1 MNEFE
6 LREIL
11 RQPEGPKLEFKQ
23 SFYQIHASDPKQC
36 NREWGELVKDILALA
51 NGNIGFASQ
60 KGYLIIGVGDSLDS
74 SGNRSLHSCEHVTL
88 DRQQILRKVNGYCN
102 PPLSNIDIDW
112 IDIDNCKII
121 VITIPVTY
129 DLHETTKDLQTK
141 NRVFPERVIF
151 IRRGDDVCNAS
162 QQERDGILEDKK
174 SARRVFSIQSEL
186 DELIMKKNG
195 LISKGDRCS
204 AEFKSLSVRINY
216 LEDKMAI
223 RGKEPNGKS
232 FIRHAKKIMN
242 EPSINREIDE
252 MEIDNEALWALR
264 KAVYVGEKNSWV
276 YYQIVRL
283 LDKSE
288 LLLDAYDW
296 GCEAIESACIAADL
310 HRLHLRICISVREL
324 YQDYRD
330 EAEEYIQYHKQQL
343 CHILDVSSV
352 NDWGEP
358 E

>member
-6 LREIL
+6 LRKIL

-23 SFYQIHASDPKQC
+23 SFYQINASDPGLR

-60 KGYLIIGVGDSLDS
+60 KGYLIIGVSESLDS
-74 SGNRSLHSCEHVTL
+74 SGNRSLHSCEQVTI
-88 DRQQILRKVNGYCN
+88 DKQQILRKVNGYCN
-102 PPLSNIDIDW
+102 PPLSNIDIDH
-112 IDIDNCKII
+112 IDIDNCEII

-129 DLHETTKDLQTK
+129 DLHETIKDLQTK
-141 NRVFPERVIF
+141 SRVFPERVAF

-186 DELIMKKNG
+186 DELIMKRDE
-195 LISKGDRCS
+195 LIYKGDRCS

-223 RGKEPNGKS
+223 RGKEPNGKR
-232 FIRHAKKIMN
+232 FIRHARKIMN
-242 EPSINREIDE
+242 EPSINKEIDE
-252 MEIDNEALWALR
+252 MEIYDEVLWSLKR
-264 KAVYVGEKNSWV
+264 AVNVGEKNSWV

-288 LLLDAYDW
+288 LLLDAYNW
-296 GCEAIESACIAADL
+296 GCEAIESECIAENL
-310 HRLHLRICISVREL
+310 HRLHLKICISVREL
-324 YQDYRD
+324 YPDYLD
-330 EAEEYIQYHKQQL
+330 DAEKYIVYHKQRL
-343 CHILDVSSV
+343 CQILNVKSV